1 MPLAFSPV
9 SWRCGP
15 PPPRLRRRRRRHRA
29 RPASARLRFEVGRRD
44 PAAAIDER
52 ELERLAVG
60 KVGEAR
66 LLDRGDVD
74 EHVLA
79 AVIADDEAEA
89 LLRVEEFD
97 DALAFA
103 NDLGG
108 HAAAT
113 AATAAETTAAAAT
126 AAAEATAA
134 AAAAEAATATAAAA
148 AAAEAAA
155 IAIAAD
161 RRRRRSRRAP
171 GSRQLAEIAFVRRNC
186 RACRGRARRG
196 PPCALY
202 RNPCTVRT
210 YMRPPTPRNQRARAK
225 WRNRSWRVIHS
236 RTVQRPY
243 RKNYGGSSDSNPG
256 QGWQGGHRGGLKR
269 ICSAWSEE

>member
-1 MPLAFSPV
+1 MKPKPFIALKNLTVPLAFSPV

-15 PPPRLRRRRRRHRA
+15 PGRRRRRRRAATAALDRHRLA
-29 RPASARLRFEVGRRD
+29 FDSQVGRRD

-60 KVGEAR
+60 KVGETR

-79 AVIADDEAEA
+79 AVIANDEAEA

-103 NDLGG
+103 NDLRG
-108 HAAAT
+108 HS
-113 AATAAETTAAAAT
+113 AAAAA

-134 AAAAEAATATAAAA
+134 AAAAAEATAA

-155 IAIAAD
+155 ATAAD
-161 RRRRRSRRAP
+161 HRRRSRRV
-171 GSRQLAEIAFVRRNC
+171 AEAAASAAAAAVAAALLESAAVIRRNC
-186 RACRGRARRG
+186 SS
-196 PPCALY
+196 PKTVALVAAA
-202 RNPCTVRT
+202 PAAVPLAPSIETH
-210 YMRPPTPRNQRARAK
+210 A
-225 WRNRSWRVIHS
+225 
-236 RTVQRPY
+236 VQTSVCP
-243 RKNYGGSSDSNPG
+243 
-256 QGWQGGHRGGLKR
+256 H
-269 ICSAWSEE
+269 